1 MSTTEHYLPP
11 PKALVMETDSRD
23 ERRPN
28 WKAHRKIRIINRAGL
43 HARAATLVRKL
54 VLNYQ
59 SRLVLRKVSEDGSP
73 SDASFQAADGSSVL
87 DMLSLCA
94 LQGDELLAEAEGPDA
109 EDLLQSLESLAG
121 RKFLEEEFAPD
132 SEQGSPAV

>member
-1 MSTTEHYLPP
+1 
-11 PKALVMETDSRD
+11 METDPRD

-28 WKAHRKIRIINRAGL
+28 LKAHRKIRIINRAGL

-54 VLNYQ
+54 VLNHQ
-59 SRLVLRKVSEDGSP
+59 SRLLLRKVSEDGTP
-73 SDASFQAADGSSVL
+73 SDASCQTAEGSSVL

-109 EDLLQSLESLAG
+109 EELLQSLESLAG

-132 SEQGSPAV
+132 SEQGSAAV

>member
-1 MSTTEHYLPP
+1 
-11 PKALVMETDSRD
+11 METDPRD
-23 ERRPN
+23 ERGPN
-28 WKAHRKIRIINRAGL
+28 LKAHRKIRIINRAGL

-54 VLNYQ
+54 VLNHQ
-59 SRLVLRKVSEDGSP
+59 SRLVLRRVSEDGSP
-73 SDASFQAADGSSVL
+73 SDASFQTAEGSSVL

-109 EDLLQSLESLAG
+109 EELLQSLESLAS

>member
-1 MSTTEHYLPP
+1 
-11 PKALVMETDSRD
+11 METDSRD
-23 ERRPN
+23 ERRPSS
-28 WKAHRKIRIINRAGL
+28 KAHRKIRIINRAGL

-54 VLNYQ
+54 VLSYQ
-59 SRLVLRKVSEDGSP
+59 SRLVLRKVSEDGTP
-73 SDASFQAADGSSVL
+73 SDGNFQAADGSSVL

>member
-1 MSTTEHYLPP
+1 
-11 PKALVMETDSRD
+11 METDPRE
-23 ERRPN
+23 ERKPQS
-28 WKAHRKIRIINRAGL
+28 KAHRKIRIINKAGL

-59 SRLVLRKVSEDGSP
+59 SRLVLRKISEDAIPLEGGF
-73 SDASFQAADGSSVL
+73 DAADGSSVL

-109 EDLLQSLESLAG
+109 EDLLQALESLAN
-121 RKFLEEEFAPD
+121 RKFLEEEFAAD
-132 SEQGSPAV
+132 FEQGSPAV